1 MKEWIMKITLLV
13 SIFLFFL
20 LSLCTALENEDPPWV
35 YRGRGEKYY
44 MKGEVGKAIVEYKKA
59 LAARTRENTE
69 GIYPEV
75 NLRLSEIY
83 LSEGLYDLAIIHVT
97 RAEQYKDE
105 LEIPETIYDVL
116 YTKAEI
122 LKKLKRYNETI
133 ALYESIIK
141 EDENWKFYSR
151 QNPYKL
157 FEETVA
163 DPELQKKF
171 GRAYL
176 ELGRLKFLSKNYDNA
191 IPYLKM
197 ALMYRYKNKES
208 LNLLIDC
215 FLSLD
220 NRNLAEK
227 AKSLYS
233 SNS

>member
-1 MKEWIMKITLLV
+1 MKTTILV
-13 SIFLFFL
+13 SISLFMC
-20 LSLCTALENEDPPWV
+20 LSLCAALENEDPAWV
-35 YRGRGEKYY
+35 YRGRGERYY
-44 MKGEVGKAIVEYKKA
+44 RKGEVGKAIVEYKKA
-59 LAARTRENTE
+59 IAARTRENGE

-83 LSEGLYDLAIIHVT
+83 LTEGLYDLAMLHVT
-97 RAEQYKDE
+97 RAEQKRDD
-105 LEIPETIYDVL
+105 LEIPETIFDVL
-116 YTKAEI
+116 YKKAEI
-122 LKKLKRYNETI
+122 LFKLKRYNETI
-133 ALYESIIK
+133 AVYESIIK

-151 QNPYKL
+151 QSPYTL
-157 FEETVA
+157 FEGTVA

-176 ELGRLKFLSKNYDNA
+176 EVGRLKFLSKNYDNA

-197 ALMYRYKNKES
+197 AILYGYKREES
-208 LNLLIDC
+208 LNLLINC
-215 FLSLD
+215 FISLD